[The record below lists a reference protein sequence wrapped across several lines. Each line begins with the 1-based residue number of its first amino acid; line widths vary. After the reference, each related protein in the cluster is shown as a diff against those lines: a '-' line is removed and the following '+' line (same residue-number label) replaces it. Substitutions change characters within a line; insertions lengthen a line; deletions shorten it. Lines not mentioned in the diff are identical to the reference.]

1 MIKAGLWP
9 TLYHS
14 IRYSI

>member
-1 MIKAGLWP
+1 MIEIML

-14 IRYSI
+14 IRTH